1 MISRQVLESLVEKG
15 ILAPSADNLQPWK
28 FHLRGETIA
37 LYLDPQRCSE
47 IADAGHRASYLS
59 LGAVIENI
67 ALAASHEG
75 LSITVHPFPQ
85 GESIDRPVAT
95 LTLKPSK
102 EPEDLLYRQIE
113 ARVTNRKFYHGKP
126 VPEETVNRLVQMGT
140 IPGRSRLLFV
150 GPGKTKNELTRLI
163 GAADQIRFEVEKP
176 HGEFFKAMRF
186 KREEAERAKDGIDLR
201 GLELDLPQRLFF
213 RFISKWERMR
223 WLNRLGMGVSFNLYA
238 QLQVRS
244 SPLVG
249 LLTAENNSP
258 LDDLQG
264 GRIMERVLLKI
275 AQVGLSVQPMM
286 GIPIFI
292 INLQVNGGRF
302 FSPAQRAELLK
313 IKERFFHLFDLNG
326 RAGLIMLFRMGY
338 APPPTC
344 RSLRRPLAD
353 FLIEER

>member
-15 ILAPSADNLQPWK
+15 IQAPTGDNLQPWK
-28 FHLRGETIA
+28 FRLREEA
-37 LYLDPQRCSE
+37 VDLYMDGTRISDVF
-47 IADAGHRASYLS
+47 DAGYRTAYISI
-59 LGAVIENI
+59 GAVIENI
-67 ALAASHEG
+67 ALAASDEG
-75 LSITVHPFPQ
+75 CSIVVHPFPQ

-95 LTLKPSK
+95 LTLEPSK
-102 EPEDLLYRQIE
+102 EPADPLHRQIE
-113 ARVTNRKFYHGKP
+113 ARVTNRKFYDHKP

-150 GPGKTKNELTRLI
+150 GPGKTKNELARLI
-163 GAADQIRFEVEKP
+163 GAVDQIRFEVEKL
-176 HGEFFKAMRF
+176 HGEFFKTMRF

-201 GLELDLPQRLFF
+201 SLELDLPQRLFF

-223 WLNRLGMGVSFNLYA
+223 WLNRLGMTVSFNLYA

-249 LLTAENNSP
+249 LLTTENNSP
-258 LDDLQG
+258 LDYLEG
-264 GRIMERVLLKI
+264 GRLMERVFLKI
-275 AQVGLSVQPMM
+275 AEGGLVVQPMM
-286 GIPIFI
+286 GIPVFI

-302 FSPAQRAELLK
+302 FSPAQRAELLR
-313 IKERFFHLFDLNG
+313 IKERFFRLFDLND

-353 FLIEER
+353 FLMEEG